1 MHLLMTSQEFKTL
14 LGYDKAKRFAPYTR
28 VVSKAKAKAMRFN
41 VSKSKGKKVFVIS
54 KDQLPWA
61 F

>member
-1 MHLLMTSQEFKTL
+1 MHLFMTSQEFKHL
-14 LGYDKAKRFAPYTR
+14 LAFDKAKRHAPLY
-28 VVSKAKAKAMRFN
+28 SAIPKAKAKAMRFN

>member
-1 MHLLMTSQEFKTL
+1 MTSQEFKSL

-41 VSKSKGKKVFVIS
+41 VSKSKGKKTFVIS
-54 KDQLPWA
+54 TDALPWA